1 MQKRSRQQL
10 QVDASN
16 EPLQPLLDIPD
27 VMILLKI
34 SRPTV
39 YDLFREG
46 LPYIKF
52 GRARRIS
59 PISLR
64 VFLKQREEVA

>member
-1 MQKRSRQQL
+1 MKQVKKRIKQEE
-10 QVDASN
+10 SN

-27 VMILLKI
+27 VMVLLKI

-39 YDLFREG
+39 YDLFDEG

-64 VFLKQREEVA
+64 AFLVQREEVA

>member
-1 MQKRSRQQL
+1 MRKRSKKQSRAS
-10 QVDASN
+10 VSN
-16 EPLQPLLDIPD
+16 EPLEQLLDIPD
-27 VMILLKI
+27 VMALLKI

-59 PISLR
+59 PVSLR
-64 VFLKQREEVA
+64 VFLAQREEVA

>member
-1 MQKRSRQQL
+1 MRKRSKQQS
-10 QVDASN
+10 QDVSN

-27 VMILLKI
+27 VMRLLKI

-39 YDLFREG
+39 YDLFRAG

-52 GRARRIS
+52 GRAVRIS
-59 PISLR
+59 PVSLQA
-64 VFLKQREEVA
+64 FLAQREEVA